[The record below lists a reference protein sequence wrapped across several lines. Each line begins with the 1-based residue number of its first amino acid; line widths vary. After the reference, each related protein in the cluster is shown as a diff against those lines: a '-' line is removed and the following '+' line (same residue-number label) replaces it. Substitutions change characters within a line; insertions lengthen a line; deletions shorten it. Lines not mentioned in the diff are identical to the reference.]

1 MKNKTSAFSVCCVV
15 FLFVF
20 TVFMIWY
27 IPSMSSLQAKIV
39 DTRQSLETSRGRENK
54 QQDEYDKAVADLPL
68 AKAELNEKRPLAET
82 AEQEVTELKAR
93 RKELRQE
100 KKALE
105 EQLGGTES
113 AQEGDSNE

>member
-1 MKNKTSAFSVCCVV
+1 MKKKISGFSVCCVV

-20 TVFMIWY
+20 AAFMVWY
-27 IPSMSSLQAKIV
+27 IPSMSSLQTKIT

-54 QQDEYDKAVADLPL
+54 QQDEYDKAVADLPVI
-68 AKAELNEKRPLAET
+68 KAELAEKAPLAEA

-105 EQLGGTES
+105 EKLAQSEPS
-113 AQEGDSNE
+113 QEGNSNE